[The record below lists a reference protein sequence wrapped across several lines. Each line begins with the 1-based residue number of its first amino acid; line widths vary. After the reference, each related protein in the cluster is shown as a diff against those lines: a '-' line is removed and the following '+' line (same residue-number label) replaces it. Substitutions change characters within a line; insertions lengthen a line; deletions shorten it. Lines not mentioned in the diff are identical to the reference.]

1 MEDVQESLARQI
13 NSGGVNGLVPIEPVS
28 LGDRTAERIKAAIIA
43 GELPP
48 GSSLRDRQLA
58 EQLGVSRTP
67 VRDALHRLEATGL
80 VVTRGRSGWAVS
92 PFTEQDVREMFQLRR
107 LFEPVALQ
115 ELSERPEPA
124 TIRELAGFFDEYH
137 SPIQASLYPEYFAH
151 DHAFHKRIVACSANR
166 RLREMYSVM
175 EYQIDRGRH
184 FLTTAAKGRA
194 DETLDEHLSIVNA
207 ILALDFELAQR
218 ELILHLTA
226 GEELMIEQLRQQPS

>member
-1 MEDVQESLARQI
+1 MESAHESQARQFS
-13 NSGGVNGLVPIEPVS
+13 SGGVNTLMPIEPVS
-28 LGDRTAERIKAAIIA
+28 LGDRTAERIKTAIIA

-48 GSSLRDRQLA
+48 GSALRDRQLA

-80 VVTRGRSGWAVS
+80 VLARGRSGWVVS

-115 ELSERPEPA
+115 ELSERPEQR
-124 TIRELAGFFDEYH
+124 TIAELGGFFDEYH
-137 SPIQASLYPEYFAH
+137 SPIHTSLYPKYFAH
-151 DHAFHKRIVACSANR
+151 DHAFHQRIVACSANR

-175 EYQIDRGRH
+175 EHQIDRGRH

-194 DETLDEHLSIVNA
+194 DETLDEHLSIVHA
-207 ILALDFELAQR
+207 IVALDFELAQR
-218 ELILHLTA
+218 ELISHLRA
-226 GEELMIEQLRQQPS
+226 GEELMIEQLRQQTS